1 MDQGAEKIAWR
12 NVPWSE
18 EALEHLSAILKHD
31 TCGGLCSLEE
41 IVQGAVLFEGELRGE
56 IVGRYA
62 LTIMQHVHG
71 VEAVIVAAA
80 GHAPGE
86 DLTAHGLAD
95 ALSRVNV
102 DSLMVHTRRLSL
114 VRKLARQGFTCDAFV
129 LRKKLKRAH

>member
-95 ALSRVNV
+95 ALSA
-102 DSLMVHTRRLSL
+102 STWTRSWFTRGGS
-114 VRKLARQGFTCDAFV
+114 RSYASSRARASPATRSCCA
-129 LRKKLKRAH
+129 KN